1 MQRQTQQTFSFPR
14 GERPRFV
21 RLTTHDRCLLYSDDE
36 RLLVR
41 FAADD
46 LDYWIG
52 QLCRL
57 RGIPAGDPT
66 RAPGSA
72 TSTTERTHG
81 NGLCQ
86 PEK

>member
-1 MQRQTQQTFSFPR
+1 MTQMYHEAQQIFSFQR
-14 GERPRFV
+14 GERPQFV
-21 RLTTHDRCLLYSDDE
+21 RLTSQDRCLLYSDDE

-57 RGIPAGDPT
+57 RGIPEGDPN
-66 RAPGSA
+66 RAPA
-72 TSTTERTHG
+72 T
-81 NGLCQ
+81 
-86 PEK
+86 